1 MDLAT
6 QVKLFLIAKAL
17 IEVAGVALIGQGVV
31 ALFAG
36 ANRDKNVIYGLFRII
51 TLPAVKL
58 ARLLTPVKLVRDSH
72 LPLVAFFICFWLW
85 VACVLGVAYVCG
97 SAGLNVAQ
105 CTGKS
110 G

>member
-1 MDLAT
+1 MDLAL
-6 QVKLFLIAKAL
+6 QVKLLIILKAL
-17 IEVAGVALIGQGVV
+17 IEVAGVALIGQGIV

-36 ANRDKNVIYGLFRII
+36 AGRDKNIVYLMFKTI
-51 TLPAVKL
+51 TTPAVKV
-58 ARLLTPVKLVRDSH
+58 ARWITPAKLVRDSH

-85 VACVLGVAYVCG
+85 VGVILSIAYVCG
-97 SAGLNVAQ
+97 SAGLTVAQ

>member
-1 MDLAT
+1 MDLAL

-17 IEVAGVALIGQGVV
+17 IEVAGVALLGQGIV

-36 ANRDKNVIYGLFRII
+36 VDREKNFIYQLFRII

-58 ARLLTPVKLVRDSH
+58 ARWLTPRKYVRESH
-72 LPLVAFFICFWLW
+72 LPLVAFFLCFWLW
-85 VACVLGVAYVCG
+85 VAAVLGVAYVCG
-97 SAGLNVAQ
+97 QSGLSVAQ

-110 G
+110 T

>member
-1 MDLAT
+1 MDLAL
-6 QVKLFLIAKAL
+6 QVKLLIICKAL

-36 ANRDKNVIYGLFRII
+36 ASRDKNVIYVLFRTI

-58 ARLLTPVKLVRDSH
+58 ARLLTPARLVRDTH

-85 VACVLGVAYVCG
+85 VGVVLSVAYVCG
-97 SAGLNVAQ
+97 SAGLTVAQ
-105 CTGKS
+105 CTGK
-110 G
+110 GG